1 MPEKLVLPTGPA
13 LYNAKVWMDRNMQE
27 IRRIYTDG
35 IFLQKFNSGL
45 QAYYSKDWERAQQ
58 CFTTCVEKID
68 DGPSK
73 YFLAQIEKHNG
84 KPPRNFLGYGIA

>member
-13 LYNAKVWMDRNMQE
+13 LYNAKVWVDWNMHE

-35 IFLQKFNSGL
+35 IFLQKFNAGL
-45 QAYYSKDWERAQQ
+45 QAFYSKDWERARQ
-58 CFTTCVEKID
+58 CFTICVDKID

-73 YFLAQIEKHNG
+73 YFIAQIEKHDG